1 MGRFHASFRNAP
13 EAATRVSDVDPDDEV
28 QVTVVLK
35 PAAPLDAA
43 THAGGPGISREAY
56 RALHGTPEA
65 SIRRVR
71 DVAEK
76 FGLTVVEEDAG
87 AHLVKLRGTYAQV
100 MAAFRPEHIGVY
112 TEAGRTFV
120 ARSGHIDVPDEITA
134 DVLAVMGLDQRQV
147 AKAHFRAAPAAA
159 TAASYTPAQVAAAYQ
174 FPTGVDGTGETVGI
188 IELGGGY
195 AASDV
200 TAYFSS
206 VGVTRTGT
214 LTSVGV
220 DGATNAGEGDPDGA
234 DGEVQLD
241 IEVVGSVA
249 PGANIVV
256 YFGPNQGSGFHDAIS
271 QAVNDT
277 ANAIS
282 VISISWGGPESTYAA
297 QDVTAFEQVLAQAAT
312 LGITVCVA
320 SGDSGSSDGLT
331 DGGNHVDYPASSVSV
346 LACGGTSLP
355 HGGPEVAWNDGA
367 QGANSGGA
375 SGGGYSAQFALP
387 SWQRGTVQNT
397 KRGVPDVAG
406 DADPQTGYQ
415 VSVDGTS
422 TVIGGTSAV
431 APLWAGLAALI
442 NQSLGRKVGFINPV
456 LYATPA
462 ALTDIISGN
471 NGAYQAGPGWDPVT
485 GLGSPL
491 GTQVLAALQASAATS

>member
-1 MGRFHASFRNAP
+1 MGRFHSSFRNAP
-13 EAATRVSDVDPDDEV
+13 ETATRVSDVDPNSEV

-65 SIRRVR
+65 SVQRVR
-71 DVAEK
+71 DVAK
-76 FGLTVVEEDAG
+76 AFGLTVVHEDAG
-87 AHLVKLRGTYAQV
+87 AHLVKLRGSYAQ
-100 MAAFRPEHIGVY
+100 MTAAFRPEQIGVY

-120 ARSGHIDVPDEITA
+120 ARSGHIDIPDEITA
-134 DVLAVMGLDQRQV
+134 DVVAVMGLDQRQV

-159 TAASYTPAQVAAAYQ
+159 ATSYTPAQVAAAYQ

-195 AASDV
+195 ADADV
-200 TAYFSS
+200 AAYFTL
-206 VGVTRTGT
+206 VGVTQTGT

-220 DGATNAGEGDPDGA
+220 DGATNAGETDPDGA

-271 QAVNDT
+271 QAVNDAT
-277 ANAIS
+277 NKVS

-320 SGDSGSSDGLT
+320 CGDNGSTDGLT
-331 DGGNHVDYPASSVSV
+331 DGANHVDYPASSVSV

-355 HGGPEVAWNDGA
+355 QGGPEVAWNDGA
-367 QGANSGGA
+367 QGGA
-375 SGGGYSAQFALP
+375 TGGGYSAQFALP
-387 SWQRGTVQNT
+387 AWQSGTVQNT
-397 KRGVPDVAG
+397 MRGVPDVSG

-415 VSVDGTS
+415 VSVDATS

-462 ALTDIISGN
+462 ALTDITSGN
-471 NGAYQAGPGWDPVT
+471 NGAFQAGPGWDPVT

-491 GTQVLAALQASAATS
+491 GNQVLAALQASAATS